1 MIILGIDPA
10 IRCTGYGVVAFETA
24 NVSKILDCGVIR
36 NTAAM
41 PHSECLRRVS
51 GGIKQLIKEFKPD
64 SASIEDPFLG
74 RNPKTAII
82 LGMVRGTVLET
93 LAENGIPAYSY
104 SPRTAK
110 KSAVGAGA
118 ASKEQIAMMMANEF
132 NLNTDAIPLDATDAL
147 ALAVCHARLAINPAL
162 AYLLPPQL

>member
-10 IRCTGYGVVAFETA
+10 IRCTGYGVVEFETA
-24 NVSKILDCGVIR
+24 SVSRILDCGVIR
-36 NTAAM
+36 NKPKM
-41 PHSECLRRVS
+41 PHSECLRRVN
-51 GGIKQLIKEFKPD
+51 GGIRQLIKQFNPD

-82 LGMVRGTVLET
+82 LGMVRGTILGT
-93 LAENGIPAYSY
+93 LAENGVPAYSY

-110 KSAVGAGA
+110 KSAVGVGSAE
-118 ASKEQIAMMMANEF
+118 KEQIAMMMANEF

-147 ALAVCHARLAINPAL
+147 ALAVCHARLAINPNL
-162 AYLLPPQL
+162 AYLLPKQL